1 MEKEKYST
9 IYEAPYG
16 MVIGELKKEMTKEA
30 AVELGQKYC
39 EEHGFKYKGTYS
51 GDEAVAV
58 LQNLIEKHRTT
69 KLH

>member
-16 MVIGELKKEMTKEA
+16 MVIGELKKEMTKQD
-30 AVELGQKYC
+30 AVALGQRYC
-39 EEHGFKYKGTYS
+39 EEHGFKYKGTYN
-51 GDEAVAV
+51 GDEAVAA
-58 LQNLIEKHRTT
+58 LQNKNEKHRAT